1 MREVRTKWLVRIM
14 RTGWLSWVR
23 ANDKTIIDIL
33 ESQGANLV
41 TATSSLVELLT
52 HFDSLMERG
61 SKIKDLEHEGDNITH
76 NLFAITSQTFV
87 TPLDREDIS
96 RLTTGIDQ
104 IVNYVDES
112 ADKLIMFKIK
122 EPTIYMVELAKVLL
136 SASQEIYLLLKRLRK
151 FKNANDLVGHCRTI
165 RKYEHEGDTIY
176 RNAIAGLFETNTNA
190 VEIIKLKDVYEN
202 LEASIDRCQD
212 TADIVEDIALKYG

>member
-1 MREVRTKWLVRIM
+1 M

-33 ESQGANLV
+33 ENQGANLV

-52 HFDSLMERG
+52 YFDALTERK
-61 SKIKDLEHEGDNITH
+61 SKIKDLEHEGDKITH
-76 NLFAITSQTFV
+76 NLFAIMSQTFV

-96 RLTTGIDQ
+96 RLTAAIDQ

-112 ADKLIMFKIK
+112 SDKLIMFKIK
-122 EPTIYMVELAKVLL
+122 EPTPYMIELAKVLL
-136 SASQEIYLLLKRLRK
+136 SASQEIYLLMKRLRK

-176 RNAIAGLFETNTNA
+176 RNAIAELFETNTNA
-190 VEIIKLKDVYEN
+190 IEIIKLKDVYEN